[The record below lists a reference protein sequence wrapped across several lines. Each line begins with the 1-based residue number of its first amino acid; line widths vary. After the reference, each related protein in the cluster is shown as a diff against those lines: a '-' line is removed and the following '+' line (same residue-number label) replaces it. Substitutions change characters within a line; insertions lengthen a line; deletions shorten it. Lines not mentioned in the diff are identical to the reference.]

1 MLNLIGKDLYYVGD
15 CSHTEK
21 SFERMFNIP
30 TGMAYNSFLY
40 VDDKTCLI
48 DTVDNSIIDKFL
60 DHVKEVLNGRKLD
73 ILIVQHMEP
82 DHSKAIKNIL
92 DLYPDVHIYASSSA
106 SRMLNLYLKK
116 DIKNQFTPIIP
127 NKTTLDLGHHQ
138 LSFINA
144 TFIHWPEVI
153 FTYDTTEKILFSAD
167 AFGTFGAND
176 GILFADNI
184 KKDDFFYSE
193 MRRYYTNIVG
203 KYGSYVQKVLK
214 GAQSL
219 EIKLI
224 CPLHGPIW
232 RNDFATII
240 SLYDKWS
247 SYTPEANNEVA
258 IFVGSMYSNTLE
270 AAVNLQ
276 KILISKGIKTT
287 LFDVSDYEVSYLVS
301 EAFRVKNIVLA
312 SPTYNNGIFPYME
325 TFITHLINSG
335 LAKRNYALMESGSWA
350 PMANRVMEGL
360 LSKVKDSVILD
371 TKVSFMCAYN
381 PATVDSKLEALANN
395 IIEKM

>member
-92 DLYPDVHIYASSSA
+92 DLYPDVHIYASSAA

-144 TFIHWPEVI
+144 TLIHWPEVI

-276 KILISKGIKTT
+276 KILISKGIKATV
-287 LFDVSDYEVSYLVS
+287 FDVSAYEVSSFVS
-301 EAFRVKNIVLA
+301 EAFRVTNIVLA
-312 SPTYNNGIFPYME
+312 SPTYNNGIFQYME

-335 LAKRNYALMESGSWA
+335 LTKRNYALMESGSWA